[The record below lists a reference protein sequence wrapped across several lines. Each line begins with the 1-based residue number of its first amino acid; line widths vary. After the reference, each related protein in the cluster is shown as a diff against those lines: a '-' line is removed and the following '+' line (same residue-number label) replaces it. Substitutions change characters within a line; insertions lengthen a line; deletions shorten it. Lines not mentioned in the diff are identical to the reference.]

1 MNLLVDTHVLL
12 WWLGDSPE
20 LPAVARELLID
31 NANIVHV
38 SVASIWEISIKKSTG
53 KLKIPDAY
61 QDTIA
66 SQGFVE
72 LPMTWTHARAAGE
85 LPPIHRDPFDR
96 MLIAQAIVERLSLLT
111 VDTDVRKYAVTT
123 VP

>member
-1 MNLLVDTHVLL
+1 MNLLVDTHILL
-12 WWLGDSPE
+12 WWLADSSE

-31 NANIVHV
+31 AANIVHV
-38 SVASIWEISIKKSTG
+38 SAASVWEISMKRSTG
-53 KLKIPDAY
+53 RLKIPDAY

-66 SQGFVE
+66 SQGFIE
-72 LPMTWTHARAAGE
+72 LPMTWAHARAAGE

-96 MLIAQAIVERLSLLT
+96 MLVAQAIAEKLSLLT
-111 VDTDVRKYAVTT
+111 VDADVRKYAVTT